1 MYCGRCMDR
10 GSITIIILQK
20 RWLDRGRCHQI
31 VQEVAYVNGSFVNL
45 EGASLKCLSSGWATI
60 YF

>member
-1 MYCGRCMDR
+1 MDR